1 MIYIELFVA
10 FFGVGMFSF
19 GGAYGAIPLI
29 RDAALSRGWLTD
41 EVMSYMMA
49 VSESTPGSIIVNL
62 STYVGNSQGGILGAI
77 IATTAV
83 TLPAF
88 LCIIFVAAVFKN
100 ALENRGVNALL
111 YGLRPCVIGI
121 ILATGL
127 YISFQNIF
135 VDAAMTALGWREI
148 LLTIILGLIM
158 FGSQPILK
166 KKASPIHLIIISA
179 VLGIVLYA

>member
-29 RDAALSRGWLTD
+29 REAALSRGWLTD

-62 STYVGNSQGGILGAI
+62 STYVGNSQGGIFGAL

-88 LCIIFVAAVFKN
+88 LCIVFVAAVFKN

-111 YGLRPCVIGI
+111 YGLRPCVVGI
-121 ILATGL
+121 IMATGL
-127 YISFQNIF
+127 FISFQNLF
-135 VDAAMTALGWREI
+135 VDAAMSALGWREV
-148 LLTIILGLIM
+148 LLTVVLAFIM
-158 FGSQPILK
+158 FGVGPIFK
-166 KKASPIHLIIISA
+166 KKVSPIHLIIISA
-179 VLGIVLYA
+179 VMGIILYA